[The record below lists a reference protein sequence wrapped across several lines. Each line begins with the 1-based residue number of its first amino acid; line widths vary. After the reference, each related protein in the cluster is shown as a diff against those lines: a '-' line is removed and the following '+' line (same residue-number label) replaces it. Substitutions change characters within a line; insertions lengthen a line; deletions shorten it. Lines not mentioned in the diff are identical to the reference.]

1 MCGIV
6 AILGYENTRQKLI
19 KALKTLEYRGYD
31 SAGIALVFDDRV
43 EVKKYAEQGSSI
55 EKLDDWISELNQ
67 EPILALGHTRWATH
81 GLPTQL
87 NAHPHMDCTGTIAVI
102 HNGII
107 DNFHELKA
115 ELIAQGHNFVS
126 QTDSEVIAHLFE
138 SCLKNTSNDLE
149 AFAATIRKLKGSY
162 AMVAVNLKDPKKVL
176 AAKLTSPLIIAN
188 SDKDTY
194 VVSDPSALVGIS
206 KSGWD
211 LKDGQIA
218 SISFNEFQIYDLTLK
233 EDSANSFDINWS
245 VDSIHKGGHET
256 FMHKEIYE
264 QPEALFN
271 TFATR
276 HKKSD
281 LFEELSLDISNIKQI
296 VLIGAGSSYHACLIG
311 KYAFEEL
318 SKLHI
323 DVDISSEFRYR
334 KLNLNNDTLVV
345 GVSQSGET
353 IDTLRAL
360 RKAKELGAK
369 TLGVVNVVGS
379 SIARETDAVLYTRA
393 GPEIGVAATKTFV
406 SQVALLYLLARY
418 FSQSGDELINEKE
431 VLQLTN
437 SVKAVIDQEEQVK
450 KVAYNFSPLKDFLFI
465 GRHVGFPTA
474 SEGALK
480 LKEISYLHAEAY
492 PAGELKHGPI
502 AMLEAS
508 TGVILVGTTS
518 FLKDKLNANLHE
530 VSARKAKTF
539 VVINDDGCELKS
551 TANYYIKVPK
561 MPLLLAPIVDV
572 VVLQLFAYHLASSKG
587 VDVDKPRNLAKTVTV
602 E

>member
-218 SISFNEFQIYDLTLK
+218 SISFMI
-233 EDSANSFDINWS
+233 
-245 VDSIHKGGHET
+245 
-256 FMHKEIYE
+256 
-264 QPEALFN
+264 
-271 TFATR
+271 
-276 HKKSD
+276 
-281 LFEELSLDISNIKQI
+281 
-296 VLIGAGSSYHACLIG
+296 
-311 KYAFEEL
+311 
-318 SKLHI
+318 
-323 DVDISSEFRYR
+323 
-334 KLNLNNDTLVV
+334 
-345 GVSQSGET
+345 
-353 IDTLRAL
+353 
-360 RKAKELGAK
+360 
-369 TLGVVNVVGS
+369 
-379 SIARETDAVLYTRA
+379 
-393 GPEIGVAATKTFV
+393 
-406 SQVALLYLLARY
+406 
-418 FSQSGDELINEKE
+418 
-431 VLQLTN
+431 
-437 SVKAVIDQEEQVK
+437 
-450 KVAYNFSPLKDFLFI
+450 
-465 GRHVGFPTA
+465 
-474 SEGALK
+474 
-480 LKEISYLHAEAY
+480 
-492 PAGELKHGPI
+492 
-502 AMLEAS
+502 
-508 TGVILVGTTS
+508 
-518 FLKDKLNANLHE
+518 
-530 VSARKAKTF
+530 
-539 VVINDDGCELKS
+539 
-551 TANYYIKVPK
+551 
-561 MPLLLAPIVDV
+561 
-572 VVLQLFAYHLASSKG
+572 
-587 VDVDKPRNLAKTVTV
+587 
-602 E
+602 